1 MFRMKGVIPPVVTPF
16 QKNGEV
22 DYEGVRKL
30 AAFLKKNVDGMFITG
45 SYGSCAL
52 LTMEERKKIVETT
65 LDEVAGEIP
74 VVVHVGTADGLSA
87 AKLAKHAVEAGA
99 QAVSAVGP
107 YYYKHNNDSICEYYS
122 HIVKAVDGKVPV
134 YVYNNAS
141 FQGYMMSLKLLQ
153 RLKTEIG
160 VNGVK
165 DATFDILAHAS
176 YQRVLKDETFDVALG
191 TEAMWLSACVLGCE
205 AYIPGIGNALP
216 EICHQMYVEGMNK
229 EFDKLRET
237 QFRVNE
243 IRDIMY
249 LAKST
254 QLAVYAMLELRDIIK
269 AYPRSP
275 FIPATEEEKAQIK
288 ARLKELSVI

>member
-107 YYYKHNNDSICEYYS
+107 YY
-122 HIVKAVDGKVPV
+122 
-134 YVYNNAS
+134 
-141 FQGYMMSLKLLQ
+141 
-153 RLKTEIG
+153 
-160 VNGVK
+160 
-165 DATFDILAHAS
+165 
-176 YQRVLKDETFDVALG
+176 
-191 TEAMWLSACVLGCE
+191 
-205 AYIPGIGNALP
+205 
-216 EICHQMYVEGMNK
+216 
-229 EFDKLRET
+229 
-237 QFRVNE
+237 
-243 IRDIMY
+243 
-249 LAKST
+249 
-254 QLAVYAMLELRDIIK
+254 
-269 AYPRSP
+269 
-275 FIPATEEEKAQIK
+275 
-288 ARLKELSVI
+288 

>member
-99 QAVSAVGP
+99 QYAKDQGLF
-107 YYYKHNNDSICEYYS
+107 
-122 HIVKAVDGKVPV
+122 
-134 YVYNNAS
+134 AS
-141 FQGYMMSLKLLQ
+141 SSVMASPH
-153 RLKTEIG
+153 
-160 VNGVK
+160 K
-165 DATFDILAHAS
+165 DLWEH
-176 YQRVLKDETFDVALG
+176 L
-191 TEAMWLSACVLGCE
+191 
-205 AYIPGIGNALP
+205 
-216 EICHQMYVEGMNK
+216 
-229 EFDKLRET
+229 
-237 QFRVNE
+237 
-243 IRDIMY
+243 
-249 LAKST
+249 
-254 QLAVYAMLELRDIIK
+254 
-269 AYPRSP
+269 
-275 FIPATEEEKAQIK
+275 
-288 ARLKELSVI
+288 